1 MKHIKEFEDQEI
13 HDLLGDL
20 EKVGHERLKGWYIG
34 TINEDGYFGICA
46 VLAHNDGELE
56 QMIRENWIWA
66 KEYMPE
72 KLGNA
77 YKGRNNLFNN
87 FLDAL
92 MSNLMDKDVIK
103 FSQVIKDLAVKNS
116 SGKKPSI
123 LTFPGY
129 NPFTATEKLE
139 EIFSN
144 VKQKML
150 EDKDYFDEE
159 SDEEEF
165 PNLRR

>member
-56 QMIRENWIWA
+56 QIIRENWIWA

-72 KLGNA
+72 RVGNA

-87 FLDAL
+87 FLFVSHCLCLL
-92 MSNLMDKDVIK
+92 MLPTYEPY
-103 FSQVIKDLAVKNS
+103 L
-116 SGKKPSI
+116 I
-123 LTFPGY
+123 L
-129 NPFTATEKLE
+129 
-139 EIFSN
+139 
-144 VKQKML
+144 
-150 EDKDYFDEE
+150 
-159 SDEEEF
+159 
-165 PNLRR
+165 